1 MVKFTT
7 RKRIIIVSIL
17 SAVFYIAQAGLDYS
31 SFLNTESQL
40 RIDIVKGSIL
50 AIFLYL
56 GTFWALFFKV
66 RGERLF
72 TIMLFPSI
80 GILVLSVLLQ
90 LIIVNFI
97 AGIGQI
103 TLLALS
109 FFIVALFT
117 YINLLAVNILNISYL
132 QNIPLAQAAK
142 AVVFILSLIDSFL
155 IFYMVFTND
164 INIFYRLGIV
174 FIIVILLSYISLWSI
189 DIKRGEKFLVSL
201 TGALILTMVA
211 FALSIW
217 PISAPYLALAMTL
230 ILYILLNISLEMREI
245 ISRFIW
251 IEYGIIFCLILLL
264 MLILSEWGI
273 NGPLIN

>member
-109 FFIVALFT
+109 FFIVVLFT